1 MLNFVKNWYR
11 LFNYFCSTTMM
22 LPFYKYQGTGNDFIM
37 LDHTSGLDDNLSVVT
52 IQQLCDRKFGIGA
65 DGLILIQ
72 RTEGY
77 DFEMVYYNADG
88 TQSFCGNGARCAVA
102 FAAKLGLLHA
112 ADTRFLA
119 IDGVHQAWLC
129 QDEVKLKMNDV
140 EPIQSLG
147 QAFELH
153 TGSPHYVLLDANH
166 QSDHVIKLGRAI
178 RYNNT
183 YQKDGINVNLL
194 ELQEN
199 FLRVAT
205 YERGVEDET
214 LSCGTGVTAAALVY
228 AQLRQIN
235 QGSIMVQ
242 TKGGHLQVHWQMNA
256 DQSFSEIYLTG
267 PAKLVYNGTYELEG

>member
-1 MLNFVKNWYR
+1 MTIHF
-11 LFNYFCSTTMM
+11 F
-22 LPFYKYQGTGNDFIM
+22 KYQGTGNDFVM
-37 LDHTSGLDDNLSVVT
+37 LDNTSGCYDKLSIPS
-52 IQQLCDRKFGIGA
+52 IQEICGRKFGIGA
-65 DGLILIQ
+65 DGLIAIKAHPDH
-72 RTEGY
+72 
-77 DFEMVYYNADG
+77 DFEMIYYNADG
-88 TQSFCGNGARCAVA
+88 SQSFCGNGARCAVA

-112 ADTRFLA
+112 ADTLFLA

-129 QDEVKLKMNDV
+129 HDEVKLKMNDV
-140 EPIQSLG
+140 EPIQSVG
-147 QAFELH
+147 EAFELH

-166 QSDHVIKLGRAI
+166 QSDHVINLGRAI
-178 RYNNT
+178 RYNST

-199 FLRVAT
+199 FIRVAT

-228 AQLRQIN
+228 ANIYQLSTGNIK
-235 QGSIMVQ
+235 VQ
-242 TKGGHLQVHWQMNA
+242 TKGGHLQVQWQMNT